1 MNEERKDWL
10 LGFTIFLFLSS
21 VLYSISI
28 WINPHNHISWL
39 ESFGLFMMIV
49 SIKTGIDTFRENP

>member
-1 MNEERKDWL
+1 MHSEFKDWL
-10 LGFTIFLFLSS
+10 LGFGIFLFLSS

-28 WINPHNHISWL
+28 WISPNNHISWL

-49 SIKTGIDTFRENP
+49 SIKTGIDSWNKEE